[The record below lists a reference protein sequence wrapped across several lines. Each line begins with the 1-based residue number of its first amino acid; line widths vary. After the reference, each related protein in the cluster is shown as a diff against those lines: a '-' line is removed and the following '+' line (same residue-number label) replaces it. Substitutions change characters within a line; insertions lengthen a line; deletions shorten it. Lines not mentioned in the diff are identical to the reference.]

1 MASSATINK
10 IERAHQMYRESKYAE
25 ALGFYTDALSLAKT
39 KSQKIALHSNR
50 AACFLKL
57 HDFKKAADECTLV
70 LELDQKHTGALML
83 RAQTLVT
90 LKEYHSA
97 LFDVNRLIELNPS
110 SEMYQNLH
118 TRLKTQL
125 VVILPFSYICSIF
138 SPASL
143 YCSVY
148 GLTIHWPVFLA
159 TYITAAACGGKS
171 LAPIPEAEAELEEDE
186 DGDDYLKE
194 DWEEQ
199 CTNKETNEGDIGKDD
214 RDVVE
219 ATVEAESVKQTTEVG
234 DVQKIESPEQQS
246 SSWEAIPQPKGH
258 SRLDYSRWDK
268 VEDESSEDDSDDDD
282 DEDDSQP
289 QYRFRVKTIGV
300 RAVK

>member
-10 IERAHQMYRESKYAE
+10 IERAHQMYREGRYAE

-97 LFDVNRLIELNPS
+97 LFDVNRDVS
-110 SEMYQNLH
+110 SFVQ
-118 TRLKTQL
+118 
-125 VVILPFSYICSIF
+125 
-138 SPASL
+138 
-143 YCSVY
+143 
-148 GLTIHWPVFLA
+148 
-159 TYITAAACGGKS
+159 GKS
-171 LAPIPEAEAELEEDE
+171 LAPIPEDEAELEEDDDE
-186 DGDDYLKE
+186 DDDIKV

-199 CTNKETNEGDIGKDD
+199 CTSRETNEVDVGEDK

-219 ATVEAESVKQTTEVG
+219 VTTIKAESGSVKQTTEVS
-234 DVQKIESPEQQS
+234 DVPKMESSEQQS

-258 SRLDYSRWDK
+258 SRLDYSRWDR
-268 VEDESSEDDSDDDD
+268 VEDESSEDDDDDD
-282 DEDDSQP
+282 DDDDSQP

>member
-1 MASSATINK
+1 
-10 IERAHQMYRESKYAE
+10 MYREGKYAE
-25 ALGFYTDALSLAKT
+25 ALRFYTDALSLAKT

-97 LFDVNRLIELNPS
+97 LFDVNRLIELNSS
-110 SEMYQNLH
+110 SEVYQNLH
-118 TRLKTQL
+118 ARLKTQL
-125 VVILPFSYICSIF
+125 
-138 SPASL
+138 
-143 YCSVY
+143 
-148 GLTIHWPVFLA
+148 
-159 TYITAAACGGKS
+159 S
-171 LAPIPEAEAELEEDE
+171 LAPIPEAELEEDE
-186 DGDDYLKE
+186 DEDDDLKV

-199 CTNKETNEGDIGKDD
+199 CTNKETNEVDVGEDN
-214 RDVVE
+214 RDVIE
-219 ATVEAESVKQTTEVG
+219 ATARKAESGSVKQTTEVG
-234 DVQKIESPEQQS
+234 DVQKIESSEQQP

-258 SRLDYSRWDK
+258 SRLDYSRWDR
-268 VEDESSEDDSDDDD
+268 VEDESSEDDDDDD
-282 DEDDSQP
+282 DDDSQP

>member
-10 IERAHQMYRESKYAE
+10 IERAHQMYREGRYAE

-110 SEMYQNLH
+110 SEVYQNLH
-118 TRLKTQL
+118 ARLKTQL
-125 VVILPFSYICSIF
+125 
-138 SPASL
+138 
-143 YCSVY
+143 
-148 GLTIHWPVFLA
+148 
-159 TYITAAACGGKS
+159 S
-171 LAPIPEAEAELEEDE
+171 LAPIPEDEAELDE
-186 DGDDYLKE
+186 DDDLKV

-199 CTNKETNEGDIGKDD
+199 CTNRETNEVDVGEDK

-219 ATVEAESVKQTTEVG
+219 VTTIKAESGSVKQTTEVS
-234 DVQKIESPEQQS
+234 DVPKMESSEQQS
-246 SSWEAIPQPKGH
+246 ERATKTGISSARVRWFWQCYYDSSAVLIVFHSGKLV
-258 SRLDYSRWDK
+258 SRLLAVQFSL
-268 VEDESSEDDSDDDD
+268 VAHC
-282 DEDDSQP
+282 
-289 QYRFRVKTIGV
+289 RFTSLD
-300 RAVK
+300 A

>member
-1 MASSATINK
+1 MASPATINK
-10 IERAHQMYRESKYAE
+10 IERAHQMYREGKYSE
-25 ALGFYTDALSLAKT
+25 ALGYYTDALSLAKT
-39 KSQKIALHSNR
+39 NSQKIALHSNR

-110 SEMYQNLH
+110 SEIYQNLH
-118 TRLKTQL
+118 ARLKTQL
-125 VVILPFSYICSIF
+125 
-138 SPASL
+138 
-143 YCSVY
+143 
-148 GLTIHWPVFLA
+148 
-159 TYITAAACGGKS
+159 S
-171 LAPIPEAEAELEEDE
+171 LAPIPEAETEIEEDE
-186 DGDDYLKE
+186 DEYDDLKE
-194 DWEEQ
+194 HWEEQ
-199 CTNKETNEGDIGKDD
+199 CSNKETDEGDVRKDD
-214 RDVVE
+214 RDVAE
-219 ATVEAESVKQTTEVG
+219 ATTGEAEPGNIELTTEVS
-234 DVQKIESPEQQS
+234 DVQKIESSEQPS

-258 SRLDYSRWDK
+258 SRLDYSRWDR
-268 VEDESSEDDSDDDD
+268 VEDESSEDDDDEDD

>member
-10 IERAHQMYRESKYAE
+10 IERAHQMYREGRYVE

-90 LKEYHSA
+90 LKEYQSA

-110 SEMYQNLH
+110 SEVYQNLH
-118 TRLKTQL
+118 ARLKTQL
-125 VVILPFSYICSIF
+125 
-138 SPASL
+138 
-143 YCSVY
+143 
-148 GLTIHWPVFLA
+148 
-159 TYITAAACGGKS
+159 S
-171 LAPIPEAEAELEEDE
+171 LAPIPEADIELEEEEDE
-186 DGDDYLKE
+186 I

-199 CTNKETNEGDIGKDD
+199 CTNKETNEDGGEDN
-214 RDVVE
+214 RDVME
-219 ATVEAESVKQTTEVG
+219 ATTIKAESGNVKQTTEVG
-234 DVQKIESPEQQS
+234 DVQKIESSEQQS

-258 SRLDYSRWDK
+258 SRLDYSRWDR
-268 VEDESSEDDSDDDD
+268 VEDDSSEDDDDDD
-282 DEDDSQP
+282 DDNSQP
-289 QYRFRVKTIGV
+289 QYRFRVKTVGV

>member
-1 MASSATINK
+1 
-10 IERAHQMYRESKYAE
+10 MYREGKYAE
-25 ALGFYTDALSLAKT
+25 ALRFYTDALSLAKT

-97 LFDVNRLIELNPS
+97 LFDVNRLIELNSS
-110 SEMYQNLH
+110 SEVYQNLH
-118 TRLKTQL
+118 ARLKTQL
-125 VVILPFSYICSIF
+125 
-138 SPASL
+138 
-143 YCSVY
+143 
-148 GLTIHWPVFLA
+148 
-159 TYITAAACGGKS
+159 S
-171 LAPIPEAEAELEEDE
+171 LAPIPEAELEEDE
-186 DGDDYLKE
+186 DEDDDLKV

-199 CTNKETNEGDIGKDD
+199 CTNKETNEVDVGEDNKD
-214 RDVVE
+214 VIE
-219 ATVEAESVKQTTEVG
+219 ATARKAESGSVKQTTEVG
-234 DVQKIESPEQQS
+234 DVQKIESSEQQP

-258 SRLDYSRWDK
+258 SRLDYSRWDR
-268 VEDESSEDDSDDDD
+268 VEDESSEDDDDDD
-282 DEDDSQP
+282 DDDSQP

>member
-1 MASSATINK
+1 MASSSATINK
-10 IERAHQMYRESKYAE
+10 IERAHQMYREAKYSE
-25 ALGFYTDALSLAKT
+25 ALLYYTDALSLAKN

-57 HDFKKAADECTLV
+57 HHFKKAAEECTLV

-110 SEMYQNLH
+110 SEVYQNLH
-118 TRLKTQL
+118 ARLKTQL
-125 VVILPFSYICSIF
+125 
-138 SPASL
+138 
-143 YCSVY
+143 
-148 GLTIHWPVFLA
+148 
-159 TYITAAACGGKS
+159 S

-186 DGDDYLKE
+186 DEDDDLKV
-194 DWEEQ
+194 DWKER
-199 CTNKETNEGDIGKDD
+199 CTNKETDEVDVGEDD
-214 RDVVE
+214 RASEEVT
-219 ATVEAESVKQTTEVG
+219 ARKAESGSVEQTTEVG
-234 DVQKIESPEQQS
+234 DVQKIESSEQQA
-246 SSWEAIPQPKGH
+246 SSWKAIPQPKGH
-258 SRLDYSRWDK
+258 SRLDYSKWDK
-268 VEDESSEDDSDDDD
+268 VEDESSEDDDDDD
-282 DEDDSQP
+282 DDDDSQP

>member
-1 MASSATINK
+1 MASSGTMNK
-10 IERAHQMYRESKYAE
+10 IERAHLMYREGKYAE
-25 ALGFYTDALSLAKT
+25 ALGFYTDALSLTKT

-118 TRLKTQL
+118 SRLKTQL
-125 VVILPFSYICSIF
+125 
-138 SPASL
+138 
-143 YCSVY
+143 
-148 GLTIHWPVFLA
+148 
-159 TYITAAACGGKS
+159 S
-171 LAPIPEAEAELEEDE
+171 LAPIPEAEVEFEEDE
-186 DGDDYLKE
+186 NE
-194 DWEEQ
+194 DEEEQ
-199 CTNKETNEGDIGKDD
+199 CTNKETNEGDVGKDD
-214 RDVVE
+214 RDVME
-219 ATVEAESVKQTTEVG
+219 ASAGEAESGTVELTTEVG
-234 DVQKIESPEQQS
+234 DAQTAEKSSEQQS
-246 SSWEAIPQPKGH
+246 TSWEAIPQPKGH
-258 SRLDYSRWDK
+258 SRLDYSRWDR
-268 VEDESSEDDSDDDD
+268 VEDESSEDDHDDDDD
-282 DEDDSQP
+282 DEEDSQP
-289 QYRFRVKTIGV
+289 QFRLRFKTTGV